1 VKKGGSLKKLF
12 FESRSKKLKNKKHNQ
27 TEADEKK
34 PIELRFIKN

>member
-27 TEADEKK
+27 TEADENSNRTND
-34 PIELRFIKN
+34 L